1 MLICL
6 YALLEK
12 CYKVFALLVIIDFVN
27 NSIDYLLIYELIK
40 IVIDFVKY

>member
-6 YALLEK
+6 LCFIEK
-12 CYKVFALLVIIDFVN
+12 YYKVFALLALTDFVN
-27 NSIDYLLIYELIK
+27 NNIDYLLIYESIK